1 MSKRANYQHEAT
13 QYTIGFV
20 GASVLTL
27 LAYFSV
33 KFSWYDATTTAVVV
47 LALAVIQFGVQVY
60 YFLHLR
66 GEAKPRWKNWTFVYS
81 MAMMLIV
88 VCGSLWVMYNLNYRM
103 GMSPEQ
109 MEQYMHEQN
118 SKGF

>member
-1 MSKRANYQHEAT
+1 MSTLSYAHEVR

-20 GASVLTL
+20 GAAALTI
-27 LAYFSV
+27 LAYLSV
-33 KFSWYDATTTAVVV
+33 KLEWYDTTTTAIFVLV
-47 LALAVIQFGVQVY
+47 LAVVQFGVQVY

-66 GEAKPRWKNWTFVYS
+66 GEAKPRWQSWSFVYS

-103 GMSPEQ
+103 GMSGEQ
-109 MEQYMHEQN
+109 MEQRMLEQN
-118 SKGF
+118 KKGF